1 MASLTKIESTSSVF
15 HKEEPAFSFPP
26 LQAVPPAMVASSC
39 EDLLLAG
46 SDAIRRATQFT
57 GSSQY
62 VSMSVDTSST
72 CSKAYGSVHTMVDVI
87 TMTCAICRH
96 RRIQNQYGVTKMQS
110 RFLPIL

>member
-1 MASLTKIESTSSVF
+1 MASLTKTESTSSVF
-15 HKEEPAFSFPP
+15 HKEEPAFSFPA

-62 VSMSVDTSST
+62 VSMSVDTSSENV
-72 CSKAYGSVHTMVDVI
+72 AGYMVV
-87 TMTCAICRH
+87 C
-96 RRIQNQYGVTKMQS
+96 IQWST
-110 RFLPIL
+110 LLL